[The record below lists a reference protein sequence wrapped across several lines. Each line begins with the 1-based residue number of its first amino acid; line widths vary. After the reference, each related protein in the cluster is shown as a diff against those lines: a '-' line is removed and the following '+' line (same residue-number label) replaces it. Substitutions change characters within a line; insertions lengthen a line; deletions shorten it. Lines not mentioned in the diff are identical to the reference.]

1 MVKALQPEARSPE
14 LTDDGDLVTDYA
26 YLAGLVE
33 LIDDGN
39 VDEARKWHDAVA
51 AAALSDADAR
61 AIHAA
66 ISRVINSEAP
76 SVPAIPAAI
85 REGSERAPRR
95 VVALFQRVLRHTIN
109 PRTKGAF
116 TSGISERAREIHD
129 RFAREQGLELVD
141 NVRCAMLDRSA
152 GAETFAGLRA
162 QLDYVEALTLR
173 RPARQSEVACIR
185 MDTVE
190 PKPIPW
196 LWPGRLVAIGL
207 NIVSGL
213 MGQTKGL
220 FMVDATARITLGSR
234 WPDATGRAPQ
244 GSVLWIGNEDD
255 PATVLRPRL
264 DAAGADVSKV
274 HYVQG
279 ICTKRSD
286 DDFRPL
292 CIAQD
297 LSKIAAALDRLPDC
311 RMIVMDPMSEFMDAD
326 ENASKEIRAELMPLV
341 KLAGARGI
349 ALVAVCHQNKK
360 QGLSTLQKISGAGAF
375 GQIARAVLV
384 FSEDP
389 ADDELDD
396 LRRKRLMIVAKM
408 SGGRKNVGLAYR
420 LQLPDGHTTPR
431 LEWIA
436 GERTI
441 NADDVGFRPSGGR
454 DHQAKIGDAVDYL
467 RKLLAAGPVKAL
479 EVHTAMDGAGFKRRQ
494 IDAAASTLGIEKR
507 QTADR
512 SWTWALPAG
521 DAFEEFPEFGQFG
534 LRE

>member
-14 LTDDGDLVTDYA
+14 LTDDGDLVADYA

-39 VDEARKWHDAVA
+39 VNEARKWHDAVA

-66 ISRVINSEAP
+66 ISRVIDSEAP

-141 NVRCAMLDRSA
+141 KVRCAMLDRSA

-213 MGQTKGL
+213 MG
-220 FMVDATARITLGSR
+220 
-234 WPDATGRAPQ
+234 
-244 GSVLWIGNEDD
+244 
-255 PATVLRPRL
+255 
-264 DAAGADVSKV
+264 
-274 HYVQG
+274 
-279 ICTKRSD
+279 
-286 DDFRPL
+286 
-292 CIAQD
+292 CIV
-297 LSKIAAALDRLPDC
+297 RRC
-311 RMIVMDPMSEFMDAD
+311 VR
-326 ENASKEIRAELMPLV
+326 R
-341 KLAGARGI
+341 RG
-349 ALVAVCHQNKK
+349 
-360 QGLSTLQKISGAGAF
+360 
-375 GQIARAVLV
+375 
-384 FSEDP
+384 
-389 ADDELDD
+389 
-396 LRRKRLMIVAKM
+396 
-408 SGGRKNVGLAYR
+408 
-420 LQLPDGHTTPR
+420 
-431 LEWIA
+431 
-436 GERTI
+436 
-441 NADDVGFRPSGGR
+441 
-454 DHQAKIGDAVDYL
+454 
-467 RKLLAAGPVKAL
+467 
-479 EVHTAMDGAGFKRRQ
+479 
-494 IDAAASTLGIEKR
+494 
-507 QTADR
+507 
-512 SWTWALPAG
+512 
-521 DAFEEFPEFGQFG
+521 
-534 LRE
+534 